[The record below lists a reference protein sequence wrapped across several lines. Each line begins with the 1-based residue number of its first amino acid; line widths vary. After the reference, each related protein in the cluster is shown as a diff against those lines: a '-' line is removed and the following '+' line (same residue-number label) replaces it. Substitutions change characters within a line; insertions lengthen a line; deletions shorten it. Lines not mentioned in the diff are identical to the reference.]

1 MNELAAIRARRDAVT
16 PGVWEVGSMYTTG
29 DAVVGVTDNRIV
41 CVLGAEEQCHTDAAF
56 IAAAPGD
63 VDTLLTLVEQRDARI
78 DALMAM
84 WQANTDA
91 LAALT
96 AERDALREQ
105 LQQAQ
110 QELAAV
116 PVDAMR
122 LLLWG
127 DATQPGYAN
136 AVGTVGDW
144 LIAEQDAANAAA
156 ELRAPTYNG
165 GCW

>member
-1 MNELAAIRARRDAVT
+1 MTTQEQRAEWRELADDGGLSEGNEIVLALLADMDALTQERDAAYRAIERMSRKQT
-16 PGVWEVGSMYTTG
+16 EM
-29 DAVVGVTDNRIV
+29 
-41 CVLGAEEQCHTDAAF
+41 H
-56 IAAAPGD
+56 
-63 VDTLLTLVEQRDARI
+63 DTLQAR
-78 DALMAM
+78 
-84 WQANTDA
+84 N
-91 LAALT
+91 AALT
-96 AERDALREQ
+96 AERDALAQQ

-110 QELAAV
+110 AQLAAV

>member
-1 MNELAAIRARRDAVT
+1 MSVDDIRARRAAIT
-16 PGVWEVGSMYTTG
+16 PGVWYVDGLNICSRWSDSLGDDDSTICEMGGS
-29 DAVVGVTDNRIV
+29 DA
-41 CVLGAEEQCHTDAAF
+41 DAAF
-56 IAAAPGD
+56 IAAAPAD
-63 VDTLLTLVEQRDARI
+63 IDTLLAHV
-78 DALMAM
+78 
-84 WQANTDA
+84 
-91 LAALT
+91 AAVT
-96 AERDALREQ
+96 AERDALAQQ
-105 LQQAQ
+105 LRQAQ
-110 QELAAV
+110 AQLAAV

-156 ELRAPTYNG
+156 ELRAPTYGG

>member
-1 MNELAAIRARRDAVT
+1 MNAAQLEQYRDLLARMSKTRTA
-16 PGVWEVGSMYTTG
+16 
-29 DAVVGVTDNRIV
+29 
-41 CVLGAEEQCHTDAAF
+41 DAA
-56 IAAAPGD
+56 
-63 VDTLLTLVEQRDARI
+63 T
-78 DALMAM
+78 
-84 WQANTDA
+84 TDA
-91 LAALT
+91 LVLAVADLVEEV
-96 AERDALREQ
+96 ERL
-105 LQQAQ
+105 QAQ
-110 QELAAV
+110 LAAV

-156 ELRAPTYNG
+156 ELRAPTYGG

>member
-1 MNELAAIRARRDAVT
+1 MNTAQLEQYRELAERLSYFGLEGKAQDAITALIA
-16 PGVWEVGSMYTTG
+16 EV
-29 DAVVGVTDNRIV
+29 
-41 CVLGAEEQCHTDAAF
+41 
-56 IAAAPGD
+56 
-63 VDTLLTLVEQRDARI
+63 
-78 DALMAM
+78 
-84 WQANTDA
+84 
-91 LAALT
+91 
-96 AERDALREQ
+96 ERL
-105 LQQAQ
+105 QAQ
-110 QELAAV
+110 LAAV

-156 ELRAPTYNG
+156 ELRAPTYGG

>member
-1 MNELAAIRARRDAVT
+1 MERLNRLFEDLT
-16 PGVWEVGSMYTTG
+16 PGGSEFHDSPDNCAAWARNRVGMTSKIAMER
-29 DAVVGVTDNRIV
+29 N
-41 CVLGAEEQCHTDAAF
+41 VLRDQLEAAREEY
-56 IAAAPGD
+56 
-63 VDTLLTLVEQRDARI
+63 
-78 DALMAM
+78 
-84 WQANTDA
+84 
-91 LAALT
+91 AALT
-96 AERDALREQ
+96 AERDALAQQ

-110 QELAAV
+110 AQLAAV

>member
-1 MNELAAIRARRDAVT
+1 MSTQQQRQEWRDDADELAKRAPMTPFVGLAIDCSAA
-16 PGVWEVGSMYTTG
+16 
-29 DAVVGVTDNRIV
+29 IV
-41 CVLGAEEQCHTDAAF
+41 ALLA
-56 IAAAPGD
+56 D
-63 VDTLLTLVEQRDARI
+63 VD
-78 DALMAM
+78 AL
-84 WQANTDA
+84 Q
-91 LAALT
+91 
-96 AERDALREQ
+96 AERDALAQQ

-110 QELAAV
+110 AQLAAV